1 MIRGIAKSVRDW
13 AAHKVSDDEGSS
25 TIPFIMFLPFFMM
38 LILSSLEMG
47 VLMTRHVM
55 LERAVDLSVRD
66 LRLGRWTDPT
76 HDEFKQVVCNRAGL
90 IPDCLDVIVVE
101 LRPVSTVTWQPLS
114 SGPTCID
121 RATLML
127 PEDMPE
133 FDAGE
138 GDEMMLIRACIKVD
152 PVFPTTGLGLHLP
165 KDNTGAYALVAATAF
180 VNEPDRGS

>member
-1 MIRGIAKSVRDW
+1 MRKLTCQLRGWIARKVRDE
-13 AAHKVSDDEGSS
+13 EGSS

-47 VLMTRHVM
+47 VYLMRQVM

-66 LRLGRWTDPT
+66 LRLGRWKDPT
-76 HDEFKQVVCNRAGL
+76 HDDFKRVVCSRAGM
-90 IPDCLDVIVVE
+90 IPDCMSVMVLE
-101 LRPVSTVTWQPLS
+101 LRSVSTVTWQPLS
-114 SGPTCID
+114 AGATCVD
-121 RATLML
+121 RAAPML

-138 GDEMMLIRACIKVD
+138 GDEMMLIRACIKAD

-165 KDNTGAYALVAATAF
+165 KDNTGAYALISTTAF
-180 VNEPDRGS
+180 VNEPDRGGS